1 MIHENHSNEIN
12 TIVSTLL
19 QVSDRVVEVYRDH
32 TMTRIWDSEATP
44 IDDGADYVGLKI
56 AEIRNGDIIV
66 KCGELIDE
74 VFRTGVRSSYQYTT
88 PKYDTQAAFE
98 VRILPAHPDKDF
110 VFLVVSRV
118 TNSNIILAE
127 DKWKLALDAAG
138 DGMWDMNVETDK
150 MFFSSKWHEIFG
162 YNANEITSGADWA
175 KKIHPDDIDNANKK
189 RLDYLS
195 GKIPVYA
202 IEIRY
207 LCKDGTYKWILSRG
221 VAISK
226 TGDGKILRFIGTH
239 TDINERKIAEEKY
252 QSVAQLLSKLINNLQ
267 TGILVTDEH
276 QDIIFANQ
284 LFCDIYRI
292 PGDPGKL
299 VGLNI
304 SQSIA
309 ERKSFYADPGKFES
323 RIRKVISRQQM
334 VLNDELELVDGR
346 IISRDFLPL
355 TLGKDNRGG
364 IWKFRD
370 ITEQKNIDKRFEEQR
385 KFYENILHNLPAD
398 IAVFDAKHTY
408 LFVNRHAFK
417 NEELRKWMI
426 GKTDI
431 DYAAYSKRPESF
443 YKTRF
448 AMYDGAIA
456 GKQQT
461 ETIEK
466 LINKQGE
473 EEYHLRLLHPVFFEN
488 GSLEFLLAYGLNAT
502 ELIVTQ
508 NALKTSADTFTSAFE
523 HSGIGI
529 ALLGPDGMWLNVNN
543 VLCKMTGYTKEE
555 LLARSYHEIT
565 FPDDD
570 EIDRPLINK
579 MLRKE
584 ISTYTI
590 DKRYVSKE
598 DKIVLVSITVSLVW
612 NQDDTPKF
620 FICQVVDITQKRELE
635 NAMHRKNAELEATR
649 LSLVNKI
656 GQLEELN
663 HIIAHNLRGP
673 AGNIKTLTDAMLAK
687 LLGKSDADSVLG
699 NSITTEQGLQFIGES
714 SDALTNSL
722 DTLMKIAEI
731 KLNKAVPYDECDV
744 AKIIDEI
751 IVQQQ
756 SIIYAT
762 HAVIMRQLDVAF
774 VKYPKAYLENILYNF
789 ISNALKYSKHNV
801 PPAITI
807 TTEVYDN
814 TVRISIKDNGLGI
827 DMEKYGSK
835 IFKLNQVF
843 HAGYD
848 SKGVGLY
855 ITKSQVES
863 LGGSI
868 DVKSQPDVGSEFIIT
883 L

>member
-1 MIHENHSNEIN
+1 MVVKEPVKNIDS
-12 TIVSTLL
+12 IVSTLL
-19 QVSDRVVEVYRDH
+19 NVAHMVFEISRDH
-32 TMTRIWDSEATP
+32 VIREVWERDGDKIDHADKYRGKKIEDVGDGEILTHCEEHIRQCFKTRKQ
-44 IDDGADYVGLKI
+44 DYLEYSLAHTYAI
-56 AEIRNGDIIV
+56 
-66 KCGELIDE
+66 
-74 VFRTGVRSSYQYTT
+74 
-88 PKYDTQAAFE
+88 
-98 VRILPAHPDKDF
+98 RILPVHPHEDHL
-110 VFLVVSRV
+110 LVTIERLPQKETGYLV
-118 TNSNIILAE
+118 E

-150 MFFSSKWHEIFG
+150 MFFSPKWHEIFG
-162 YNANEITSGADWA
+162 YKGDEITSGSDWA
-175 KKIHPDDIDNANKK
+175 KKIHPDDIDDANKK
-189 RLDYLS
+189 RNDYLA

-207 LCKDGTYKWILSRG
+207 LCKDGSYKWILSRG

-252 QSVAQLLSKLINNLQ
+252 QSVAQLLSRLINNIQ
-267 TGILVTDEH
+267 SGILVIDEH
-276 QDIIFANQ
+276 QNIVFANDM
-284 LFCDIYRI
+284 FCDIYGMNWVPEKLTGTHISEITEHAKMLYKDPDMFLARI
-292 PGDPGKL
+292 
-299 VGLNI
+299 
-304 SQSIA
+304 QSIIKK
-309 ERKSFYADPGKFES
+309 RK
-323 RIRKVISRQQM
+323 I
-334 VLNDELELVDGR
+334 VLNDELEMKDGR
-346 IISRDFLPL
+346 VISRDFLPL
-355 TLGKDNRGG
+355 TLGKDNKGG

-370 ITEQKNIDKRFEEQR
+370 ITAQRNIDKRFEEQR
-385 KFYENILHNLPAD
+385 KFYESILNNMPAD
-398 IAVFDAKHTY
+398 IAVFDANHTY
-408 LFVNRHAFK
+408 LFVNKHAFK
-417 NEELRKWMI
+417 NDELRDM
-426 GKTDI
+426 
-431 DYAAYSKRPESF
+431 DYAAYSKRPDSF
-443 YKTRF
+443 YKNRF
-448 AMYDGAIA
+448 EMYDAAIN
-456 GKQQT
+456 GRKQT
-461 ETIEK
+461 EAIEK

-473 EEYHLRLLHPVFFEN
+473 EEYHLRLLHPVFFED

-543 VLCKMTGYTKEE
+543 VLCEITGYTREE
-555 LLARSYHEIT
+555 LMERSYHEIT
-565 FPDDD
+565 YPDDD
-570 EIDRPLINK
+570 EMDRPLINQ
-579 MLRKE
+579 MLKKE
-584 ISTYTI
+584 ITTYTI
-590 DKRYVSKE
+590 DKRYVSKQ
-598 DKIVLVSITVSLVW
+598 DKIVLVSLTVSLVW

-635 NAMHRKNAELEATR
+635 NAVHRKNAELEATR

-673 AGNIKTLTDAMLAK
+673 AGNIKTLTDAMLAR
-687 LLGKSDADSVLG
+687 LHGKTHGDSVLG

-751 IVQQQ
+751 IAQQQ
-756 SIIYAT
+756 SAIYAT
-762 HAVIMRQLDVAF
+762 HAVIMRQLDVAV

-789 ISNALKYSKHNV
+789 ISNALKYSKQNV

-807 TTEVYDN
+807 STEVYDD

-827 DMEKYGSK
+827 DMEKYGGK

-843 HAGYD
+843 HSGFD

-868 DVKSQPDVGSEFIIT
+868 EVKSAPDVGSEFIVT

>member
-1 MIHENHSNEIN
+1 MINESHSIEIN
-12 TIVSTLL
+12 TIVNTLL
-19 QVSDRVVEVYRDH
+19 QVGDRVVEVSRDH
-32 TMTRIWDSEATP
+32 TMTRIWDSKTAP
-44 IDDGADYVGLKI
+44 IDNGADDVGLKI
-56 AEIRNGDIIV
+56 AEIRNGDIII
-66 KCGELIDE
+66 KCDELIDE
-74 VFRTGVRSSYQYTT
+74 VFKTGVKNSYQYTT
-88 PKYDTQAAFE
+88 PKYNTQAAFE
-98 VRILPAHPDKDF
+98 VRILPVHPNKDF

-118 TNSNIILAE
+118 AANNVILTE

-138 DGMWDMNVETDK
+138 DGMWDINMETDHI
-150 MFFSSKWHEIFG
+150 FFSDKWHELFG
-162 YNANEITSGADWA
+162 YDANEIRTGEQWGAR
-175 KKIHPDDIDNANKK
+175 IHPDDLSVASKK
-189 RLDYLS
+189 RQEYME
-195 GKIPVYA
+195 GKTPSYSA
-202 IEIRY
+202 EIRY

-221 VAISK
+221 IAASR
-226 TGDGKILRFIGTH
+226 TNDGGILRFIGTH

-252 QSVAQLLSKLINNLQ
+252 QSVAELLSKLINNLQ
-267 TGILVTDEH
+267 NGILLTDEN
-276 QDIIFANQ
+276 QKIIFANQ
-284 LFCDIYRI
+284 MFCDIYGV
-292 PGDPGKL
+292 PGDPAQL
-299 VGLNI
+299 LGLD
-304 SQSIA
+304 IA
-309 ERKSFYADPGKFES
+309 DSMSKRKAFYKDPDKFVERVK
-323 RIRKVISRQQM
+323 KVISRREI
-334 VLNDELELVDGR
+334 VLNDELEMVDGR

-355 TLGKDNRGG
+355 TLGKNNRGG

-385 KFYENILHNLPAD
+385 KFYESILNNLPAD
-398 IAVFDAKHTY
+398 IAVFNAEHTY
-408 LFVNRHAFK
+408 LFVNKQAFK
-417 NEELRKWMI
+417 NDELRAWMH

-431 DYAAYSKRPESF
+431 DYAAYSKRPDSF
-443 YKTRF
+443 YKARF
-448 AMYDGAIA
+448 AMYDGAIKA
-456 GKQQT
+456 KKQT
-461 ETIEK
+461 ETSEK
-466 LINKQGE
+466 LINTQGE
-473 EEYHLRLLHPVFFEN
+473 EEYHLRLLHPVFFED

-523 HSGIGI
+523 YSGIGI

-543 VLCKMTGYTKEE
+543 VLCEITGYTREE
-555 LLARSYHEIT
+555 LMERSYHEIT
-565 FPDDD
+565 YPDDD
-570 EIDRPLINK
+570 EMDRPLINQ
-579 MLRKE
+579 MLKKE
-584 ISTYTI
+584 ITTYTI
-590 DKRYVSKE
+590 DKRYVSKQ
-598 DKIVLVSITVSLVW
+598 DKIVLVSLTVSLVW

-635 NAMHRKNAELEATR
+635 NAVHRKNAELEATR

-673 AGNIKTLTDAMLAK
+673 AGNIKTLTDAMLAR
-687 LLGKSDADSVLG
+687 LHGKSDADSVLG

-751 IVQQQ
+751 IAQQQ
-756 SIIYAT
+756 SVIYAT
-762 HAVIMRQLDVAF
+762 HAVIMRQLEVAV

-789 ISNALKYSKHNV
+789 LSKALKYSKQNV

-807 TTEVYDN
+807 TTEVYDD

-827 DMEKYGSK
+827 DMAKYGGK

-843 HAGYD
+843 HSGFD

-868 DVKSQPDVGSEFIIT
+868 EVKSAPDVGSEFIVT